1 MNSKKVTFGLLIF
14 YIIALVWIVLFKF
27 QFSLGQLDHFRSV
40 NLIPFAGS
48 DIVYNSECASWG
60 EANQKTDIISDSSF
74 QSTDGSVSFHFITN
88 SVKLPESM
96 PIVEVVPYYLNE
108 EDVRAVANALFDEND
123 AYYEARINS
132 NRIYSRSELLEQI
145 NRWSQYTQEQSVIS
159 LYGENRGNITEKVK
173 RAIERNTILC
183 ESAPEE
189 DVRLPA
195 RWTFQKDSFYYLTD
209 EERSTHDFS
218 VDNDAIMLE
227 VTHKDLPYLLSVAK
241 RNRTDYKISNVSAYL
256 NEGSAPRQLDSRIFH
271 AQLCRTNEP
280 DAQQIELIKTK
291 AQSIL
296 DSINLGQWK
305 IDHYFVE
312 EQHYG
317 ECSEYIIHIDAVPV
331 FSGVSACRRPQI
343 DNLKSKEVYSS
354 NYYIT
359 DVHFEFSA
367 NGDMLYFNLCSPV
380 EAKKVVESNAPIL
393 NYDTLLAKA
402 RNMLELSD
410 IHNYDS
416 FGISDGQENIACA
429 VEISDVSYGL
439 NRINIPNS
447 DESYLYVPSVVFSG
461 TISIYEKNGNNVYFI
476 EKNVHLLAL
485 NATDGSVIRYA

>member
-1 MNSKKVTFGLLIF
+1 MKSKKVTFGLLIF
-14 YIIALVWIVLFKF
+14 YIMALVWIVLFKF
-27 QFSLGQLDHFRSV
+27 QFSLGQLDHFRGV

-343 DNLKSKEVYSS
+343 DSLKSKEVYSS

-380 EAKKVVESNAPIL
+380 EAKKVV
-393 NYDTLLAKA
+393 
-402 RNMLELSD
+402 
-410 IHNYDS
+410 
-416 FGISDGQENIACA
+416 
-429 VEISDVSYGL
+429 
-439 NRINIPNS
+439 
-447 DESYLYVPSVVFSG
+447 
-461 TISIYEKNGNNVYFI
+461 
-476 EKNVHLLAL
+476 
-485 NATDGSVIRYA
+485 